1 MVVAR
6 AESWIR
12 DILCSGRES
21 LAQGALRHG
30 SEPGKW
36 FHRVPSGA
44 RQHNFCAE
52 ACSSKAMA
60 VQDAIF
66 CRLDDLPDSRIL
78 MPHGLAKGLVLIQ
91 GILGRLRNKVAAG
104 RYKGLIF
111 VFLTRLCH
119 INVSPPVISLSAYAL
134 RIIVYEKSA

>member
-6 AESWIR
+6 AEGWIQ
-12 DILCSGRES
+12 DILCSGREN
-21 LAQGALRHG
+21 LAQGALRYG
-30 SEPGKW
+30 SEPGEW

-44 RQHNFCAE
+44 RQHHFCPE

-66 CRLDDLPDSRIL
+66 CRLDDLPDSRVL
-78 MPHGLAKGLVLIQ
+78 VLRGLAKGLVLIQ
-91 GILGRLRNKVAAG
+91 GILGRLRTKAAPG

-119 INVSPPVISLSAYAL
+119 INVSPPSDSSPPQCVLSCG
-134 RIIVYEKSA
+134 